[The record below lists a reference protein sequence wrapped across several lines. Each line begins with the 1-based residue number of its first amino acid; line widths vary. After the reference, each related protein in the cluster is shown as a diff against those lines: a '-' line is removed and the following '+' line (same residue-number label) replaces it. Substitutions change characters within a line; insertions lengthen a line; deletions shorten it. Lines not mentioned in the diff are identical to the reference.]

1 LDNGIEPYEI
11 DIRTTDQRC
20 NELAGAMLDLAERNW
35 GRWRGDPAGGA
46 PSFDDP
52 TAAAAYRAMSD
63 EIARAGE
70 KMDGDMKAMDR
81 ILPMARFN
89 FR

>member
-52 TAAAAYRAMSD
+52 IAAAAYHAMSD
-63 EIARAGE
+63 EIAKAGE